1 MTGRR
6 LNRLTRSASPRDRA
20 LVAVNLARGALQLT
34 ELTLRQA
41 AVLARAS
48 FGYTATVNGLAPEE
62 RTQLARGSISLCRLH
77 LRHRHSN
84 AELDRVVQT
93 YGIDALWRALD
104 RATAPTTVVEAA
116 EQVT

>member
-6 LNRLTRSASPRDRA
+6 LNRLTRRASPRDRA
-20 LVAVNLARGALQLT
+20 LLAVGLTRGEIQVTEYTLKQATTLT
-34 ELTLRQA
+34 G
-41 AVLARAS
+41 AS
-48 FGYTATVNGLAPEE
+48 LGYTITTNRLTPEE
-62 RTQLARGSISLCRLH
+62 CTQLARGSISLCRLH

-116 EQVT
+116 E